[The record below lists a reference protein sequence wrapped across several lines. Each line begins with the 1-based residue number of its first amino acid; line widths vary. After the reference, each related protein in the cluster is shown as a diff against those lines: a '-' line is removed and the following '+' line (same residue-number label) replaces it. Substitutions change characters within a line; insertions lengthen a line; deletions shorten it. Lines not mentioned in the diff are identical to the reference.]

1 MVITKPTIMTAVPR
15 FYQNLY
21 NKISSNFSKQRGLK
35 LKDALD
41 LVAKENNHENW
52 KLFKNSLDVFW
63 YDQASPFLTQWFTN
77 YKDAK
82 KFRDEKDAYLL
93 TYKGQYFVVD
103 SNYIEFLGLDPE
115 ADLWKKINKD
125 VSSAEALEKVFAYL
139 KTIKPED

>member
-1 MVITKPTIMTAVPR
+1 
-15 FYQNLY
+15 
-21 NKISSNFSKQRGLK
+21 
-35 LKDALD
+35 
-41 LVAKENNHENW
+41 
-52 KLFKNSLDVFW
+52 LDVFW